1 MIKLKIIGVTKV
13 IKKAIKKTFLLLFL
27 LPSYFLLAGEKIDQ
41 MIDVSSLET
50 IKIDNNRGKVI
61 VEGWDENKIKIVGE
75 LDDLTEKFVFFSKNK
90 ITSIQIII
98 AQKNQHL
105 RSGKGSNIKI
115 FVPKNSS
122 LEYSG
127 NSSILNFSKI
137 YRGLNVKSVS
147 GNITLTDIHKNINI
161 SNSSGDITA
170 LNITGKINI
179 SSVSG
184 EINIKAD
191 SNYLTLKTVSSNIV
205 AKLNQCHQVEITTV
219 SGAAKLTGRL
229 VEDGSIV
236 LSNVTGE
243 SYYYVTELLS
253 SEVLV
258 EASPSGMIVNEFSDK
273 MPKTSHIGSKELQ
286 FKANDGKANIKLFTV
301 SGSAGL
307 KLNKS

>member
-1 MIKLKIIGVTKV
+1 MIKFKINGVTKV
-13 IKKAIKKTFLLLFL
+13 IKNIFLLLFL
-27 LPSYFLLAGEKIDQ
+27 LPSYFLLAGEKVDQ
-41 MIDVSSLET
+41 MIDVSSLEK
-50 IKIDNNRGKVI
+50 IKIDNSRGKVI

-90 ITSIQIII
+90 VTSIQIII
-98 AQKNQHL
+98 AQENQHL
-105 RSGKGSNIKI
+105 RSGKGSNIKV

-122 LEYSG
+122 IEYSG
-127 NSSILNFSKI
+127 NSSTLNFSKV
-137 YRGLNVKSVS
+137 YQGLKVKSVS
-147 GNITLTDIHKNINI
+147 GKITLSDIHKSINI

-184 EINIKAD
+184 KINITAD
-191 SNYLTLKTVSSNIV
+191 SNDLKLKTVSSNIV
-205 AKLNQCHQVEITTV
+205 AKLNQCHQVEITSV
-219 SGAAKLTGRL
+219 SGTAKLTGKL
-229 VEDGSIV
+229 VEDGNIV

-273 MPKTSHIGSKELQ
+273 MPKTSLT
-286 FKANDGKANIKLFTV
+286 D
-301 SGSAGL
+301 L
-307 KLNKS
+307 KNFSLKQMMEKRI